1 MLSLELPTYLRED
14 FTMSEDGPNKGYSLG
29 TVKISRSFIDSSTGH
44 WSVVSFT
51 GSQEFNPRQLCKMI
65 FKSSNKFTE
74 STEQTLARMMA
85 GASWAVQRQ

>member
-1 MLSLELPTYLRED
+1 
-14 FTMSEDGPNKGYSLG
+14 MSEDGPNKGYSLG
-29 TVKISRSFIDSSTGH
+29 NVKISRSFIDSSTGH

-51 GSQEFNPRQLCKMI
+51 GSQEFNPQQLCKMI

-85 GASWAVQRQ
+85 GAGASWAVQRQ